1 MTSVRW
7 TRDQLVV
14 TFEFYCRTP
23 FGHFDQHNS
32 DVIALAQALGR
43 TPSAVAMKLSNFASL
58 DPAEHARGIRGL
70 SGVSQLD
77 REIFSTYAL
86 RQDSLLEASE
96 VAAAQLGMPVAST
109 ADDLDAGVETDDEHL
124 PEFSGPTE
132 VERTIKVR
140 RAQYAF
146 RRAVMASYESRCAI
160 CEIAMPA
167 LLAASHII
175 PWRNDESRRADPT
188 NGLAL
193 CALHDR
199 AFDRGFICIDDTA
212 RVMISSCV
220 SVDDPPPLH
229 RVGLIDIAGSPLR
242 MPRRFHPDPEALAYH
257 RQNVF
262 AT

>member
-1 MTSVRW
+1 MSRVPW
-7 TRDQLVV
+7 TRDELVV
-14 TFEFYCRTP
+14 AFELYCRTP
-23 FGHFDQHNS
+23 FGRLHQHNP

-58 DPAEHARGIRGL
+58 DPAEQARGIRGL
-70 SGVSQLD
+70 SGASQLD
-77 REIFSTYAL
+77 REVFSTYAL

-96 VAAAQLGMPVAST
+96 VASSQLGVRVMLAD
-109 ADDLDAGVETDDEHL
+109 DDLDARPDTDEERV

-132 VERTIKVR
+132 VERTTKVR

-160 CEIAMPA
+160 CEIAMPE

-199 AFDRGFICIDDTA
+199 AFDRGLICINDAT
-212 RVMISSCV
+212 RVLVSSRV
-220 SVDDPPPLH
+220 SMDDPPMLQ
-229 RVGLIDIAGSPLR
+229 RVGLIDIAGNSLR
-242 MPRRFHPDPEALAYH
+242 LPRRFHPDPVALAFH
-257 RQNVF
+257 RQHVF
-262 AT
+262 AA